1 MYRFVSSQNPVRL
14 KKAYLE
20 EYNIKL
26 LQDKLDKLMKAYP
39 EIKAVLP
46 DKISAKK
53 LLVGNFKYLTRVYCA
68 FTGYLNG
75 KTTAEK
81 DSIKNAFKKGGF
93 NYDSHKSKIANFLTD
108 LANEFE
114 IHNCVYCDLED
125 VTSFTKANGS
135 LVRKFETEHV
145 LDKGECPLVAL
156 SLYNFVPSCG
166 TCNGPAIKGTRTIG
180 DTEAEIA
187 KLSPSAE
194 GYDFENKVTFVVNLI
209 TPGVSDLNA
218 TSHADDYEI
227 TFNVREAL
235 YQKSID
241 LFQLKSRYNNRI
253 IKLELLKW
261 REWRINRPDNAVQ
274 EYANH
279 FNIPL
284 DRAFEELFEFDL
296 RRREHYPMEKAR
308 RDVMQQIDQ

>member
-108 LANEFE
+108 LANGFE

-194 GYDFENKVTFVVNLI
+194 GYDFENKVRFEVKI
-209 TPGVSDLNA
+209 VSPDIKGLNA
-218 TSHADDYEI
+218 INHAGDYEI
-227 TFNVREAL
+227 AFNVREAL

-241 LFQLKSRYNNRI
+241 LFELKQRYNND
-253 IKLELLKW
+253 KEKEALLTW
-261 REWRINRPDNAVQ
+261 REKRKKNPDNIVQ
-274 EYANH
+274 QFADIRH
-279 FNIPL
+279 VT
-284 DRAFEELFEFDL
+284 FEEIFEEFFEL
-296 RRREHYPMEKAR
+296 KKRKHYPMEKAR
-308 RDVMQQIDQ
+308 RDVMLID

>member
-1 MYRFVSSQNPVRL
+1 M
-14 KKAYLE
+14 K

-68 FTGYLNG
+68 FTDSLNG

-108 LANEFE
+108 LTNGFE

-156 SLYNFVPSCG
+156 SLYNLVPSCG

-194 GYDFENKVTFVVNLI
+194 GYDFENKVRFEVKI
-209 TPGVSDLNA
+209 VSPDINGLNA
-218 TSHADDYEI
+218 INHAGDYEI
-227 TFNVREAL
+227 AFNVREAL

-241 LFQLKSRYNNRI
+241 LFELKQRYNND
-253 IKLELLKW
+253 KEKEALLTW
-261 REWRINRPDNAVQ
+261 REKRKNNPDNIVQ
-274 EYANH
+274 QFADIRH
-279 FNIPL
+279 VT
-284 DRAFEELFEFDL
+284 FEEIFEEFFEL
-296 RRREHYPMEKAR
+296 KKRKHYPMEKAR
-308 RDVMQQIDQ
+308 RDVMLID

>member
-39 EIKAVLP
+39 EIRAVLP

-68 FTGYLNG
+68 FTDYLNG

-81 DSIKNAFKKGGF
+81 KTIKTDFLSGGF
-93 NYDSHKSKIANFLTD
+93 NYNSHKSDIAQFLMNP
-108 LANEFE
+108 ANGFE

-125 VTSFTKANGS
+125 VTPFTKANGKK
-135 LVRKFETEHV
+135 VRKFDTEHV

-156 SLYNFVPSCG
+156 SLYNFVPSCKI
-166 TCNGPAIKGTRTIG
+166 CNSTDIKGTKTIG

-194 GYDFENKVTFVVNLI
+194 DYDFENKVKFVVNLI
-209 TPGVSDLNA
+209 TPSITDLKA

-227 TFNVREAL
+227 TFNVRETL

-241 LFQLKSRYNNRI
+241 LFELKSRYNHGEV
-253 IKLELLKW
+253 KLKLLKW
-261 REWRINRPDNAVQ
+261 REKRRNNPDNKIL
-274 EYANH
+274 EYARWRMVS
-279 FNIPL
+279 FEE
-284 DRAFEELFEFDL
+284 AFEEFFELNL
-296 RRREHYPMEKAR
+296 RRREHFKMEKAR
-308 RDVMQQIDQ
+308 RDVMLID

>member
-39 EIKAVLP
+39 EIRAVLP

-68 FTGYLNG
+68 FTDYLNG

-93 NYDSHKSKIANFLTD
+93 NYDSHKSKIADFLTD
-108 LANEFE
+108 LANGFE

-125 VTSFTKANGS
+125 VTSFTKANGKK
-135 LVRKFETEHV
+135 VRKFDTEHI

-156 SLYNFVPSCG
+156 SLYNFVPSCKI
-166 TCNGPAIKGTRTIG
+166 CNSADIKGTKTIG

-194 GYDFENKVTFVVNLI
+194 DYDFENKVKFVVNLI
-209 TPGVSDLNA
+209 TPSITDLKA

-227 TFNVREAL
+227 TFNVRETL

-241 LFQLKSRYNNRI
+241 LFELKSRYNHGEV
-253 IKLELLKW
+253 KLKLLKW
-261 REWRINRPDNAVQ
+261 REKRRNNPDNKIL
-274 EYANH
+274 EYARWRMVS
-279 FNIPL
+279 FEE
-284 DRAFEELFEFDL
+284 AFEEFFELNL
-296 RRREHYPMEKAR
+296 RRREHFKMEKAR
-308 RDVMQQIDQ
+308 RDVMLID

>member
-39 EIKAVLP
+39 EIRAVLP

-68 FTGYLNG
+68 FTDSLNG

-93 NYDSHKSKIANFLTD
+93 NYDSHKSKIADFLTD
-108 LANEFE
+108 LANGFE

-125 VTSFTKANGS
+125 VTSFTKANGKK
-135 LVRKFETEHV
+135 VRKFDTEHI

-156 SLYNFVPSCG
+156 SLYNFVPSCKI
-166 TCNGPAIKGTRTIG
+166 CNSADIKGTKTIG

-194 GYDFENKVTFVVNLI
+194 DYDFENKVKFVVNLI
-209 TPGVSDLNA
+209 TPSITDLKA

-227 TFNVREAL
+227 TFNVREIL

-241 LFQLKSRYNNRI
+241 LFELKSRYNHGEV
-253 IKLELLKW
+253 KLKLLKW
-261 REWRINRPDNAVQ
+261 REKRRNNPDNKIL
-274 EYANH
+274 EYARWRMVS
-279 FNIPL
+279 FEE
-284 DRAFEELFEFDL
+284 AFEEFFELNL
-296 RRREHYPMEKAR
+296 RRREHFIMEKAR
-308 RDVMQQIDQ
+308 RDVMLID